1 MSDRHGCSAAG
12 WICALEHASEDMKNN
27 APIVMAAVQQT
38 GLAFLVALRRSRA
51 VHRALC
57 SVALKQ

>member
-27 APIVMAAVQQT
+27 APIVMAAVQQN
-38 GLAFLVALRRSRA
+38 GF
-51 VHRALC
+51 
-57 SVALKQ
+57 ALKDAYQEMKNNE